1 MTTRPGVTFI
11 VVNTVMLWLA
21 TIVASATLWPIYEST
36 AFIILVAVTIPL
48 GTAIAIIGAVW
59 RWPAFVVLLVT
70 VAVFLAVGVPLA
82 VPSKAQGGVLPT
94 LDGLVDLVAGVA
106 LGWKQLVTITIPVG
120 SYQALLVPALVL
132 ILGTVVVGLSVSIR
146 ARYGELGVVAPVVLF
161 IVGTAI
167 GPTYPERPIVIA
179 VALFAIVLLWLVWFR
194 WYRRR
199 AAIRVLLQ
207 GASGSD
213 EVRPEGA
220 WAGLRAAFAAALIL
234 ALASTAAVASATI
247 LPPTSDRTVL
257 RTVVVRPFD
266 PQDYVSPLAG
276 FRSFWQPET
285 VGTALFETEGIA
297 PGSRIRLATLDTY
310 DGVVYSVGSSSSE
323 SESGT
328 FSRVPFRLDQSAIV
342 GDQLTV
348 TVTVN
353 DYPGVWVPTV
363 GKLEAIE
370 FDGVA
375 AREATSGFFYNDVTG
390 TGAVVGGLTGGTTYV
405 LSGVVPEQPTL
416 SELAVLVP
424 GAAVVPSPAGVPA
437 ELVAKLN
444 EYTSGIEGTGS
455 RLVAMLDGLAGDGY
469 ISHGV
474 GPDEPASRSG
484 HAADRIAELFTA
496 PRMIGDAEQY
506 AVAAALMAHEIGFA
520 ARVVVGFISDAGVV
534 RGGDVSAWIE
544 VNTAQY
550 GWVTIDPV
558 PPFREIPQEEP
569 EENSQVSRPPTI
581 IPPPVVES
589 ERLDRQTA
597 PESEQELPPDLDPLV
612 QAIVVVLRV
621 VGVAM
626 LVLAIGLSPF
636 VVIIAAKLRRRRLRR
651 QAPTPTEQISG
662 GWREFHDSLL
672 DHGLVT
678 AASSTRSE
686 IAAVAGGVQSE
697 VLAAVADR
705 AMFAPEDPQ
714 PSESDAVWNA
724 VEELDATLDAGLTR
738 WQRIKARVSLRS
750 LGGYSVKNLFKR

>member
-132 ILGTVVVGLSVSIR
+132 ILATVVVGLSVSIR

-207 GASGSD
+207 GAPGSD

-424 GAAVVPSPAGVPA
+424 GAAVVPSPVGVPA

-651 QAPTPTEQISG
+651 QAPTPTEQIGG

-686 IAAVAGGVQSE
+686 IAAIAGGVQSE